1 MKTLIIRIS
10 LAVLVFLI
18 TASGIFIT
26 EHISGVIT
34 IILFTLFISIILTSN
49 IVKQEILYSIMLCS
63 LTLLTVLFPYP
74 FNIISSSLLLIFAL
88 MEFYINGRLFYIVL
102 LLAIS
107 SSNAVIILIEEF
119 FWVIAVLY
127 AIALISIIMHIITI
141 IRIRKQRDEAQEEL
155 TYINARKSI
164 IDVNPHISSQNV
176 MNDKT
181 YSGLRIMEHI
191 SKAIET
197 MIDMISTAMEVKSV
211 VYLVHDKKDGFLYP
225 ELGVSDEELI
235 LHRPIKNQGSI
246 LYYLINNKKE
256 INDNLYVG
264 NPSELGFYES
274 DVLVRS
280 IIAVPILFENVVSG
294 IIYIDNSEEDHFT
307 LKDVEILNMY
317 AAQISRLLNFAKYAQ
332 KSKSDAA
339 YFSLMNN
346 TVHSLA
352 NTLNFAK
359 IMTQLKENVDEI
371 FPVKN
376 IFVLSTDGINGRL
389 LYQFEDI
396 GLQDNFNIQNSFAL
410 IVYNQKTTIIKNN
423 IDKRDVKLRMVC
435 ENERITN
442 VKTAVAMPIYH
453 HESGEM
459 DIAIIVSDEN
469 FDINPTKENFFHFL
483 SDVLQTAVEKAR
495 YYENMRDLAIKD
507 GLTGVYNHRYF
518 QEQLDLFI
526 EHSNRTKKKIG
537 LILADIDH
545 FKSFNDT
552 YGHQVGDIV
561 LKSFA
566 RTLSENIRKSDF
578 IARYGGE
585 EFIIILNNIEGDIYN
600 TVDKL
605 RETIEAKNILNT
617 QTGDMLSV
625 TASFGIS
632 VYPDNGE
639 TKDELI
645 GKADKALYTAKENG
659 RNRTELYK

>member
-119 FWVIAVLY
+119 SWVIAVLY

-294 IIYIDNSEEDHFT
+294 IIYIDNSEESST
-307 LKDVEILNMY
+307 CM
-317 AAQISRLLNFAKYAQ
+317 
-332 KSKSDAA
+332 
-339 YFSLMNN
+339 
-346 TVHSLA
+346 
-352 NTLNFAK
+352 
-359 IMTQLKENVDEI
+359 QLK
-371 FPVKN
+371 
-376 IFVLSTDGINGRL
+376 
-389 LYQFEDI
+389 
-396 GLQDNFNIQNSFAL
+396 
-410 IVYNQKTTIIKNN
+410 
-423 IDKRDVKLRMVC
+423 
-435 ENERITN
+435 
-442 VKTAVAMPIYH
+442 
-453 HESGEM
+453 
-459 DIAIIVSDEN
+459 
-469 FDINPTKENFFHFL
+469 
-483 SDVLQTAVEKAR
+483 
-495 YYENMRDLAIKD
+495 
-507 GLTGVYNHRYF
+507 
-518 QEQLDLFI
+518 
-526 EHSNRTKKKIG
+526 
-537 LILADIDH
+537 
-545 FKSFNDT
+545 
-552 YGHQVGDIV
+552 
-561 LKSFA
+561 
-566 RTLSENIRKSDF
+566 
-578 IARYGGE
+578 
-585 EFIIILNNIEGDIYN
+585 
-600 TVDKL
+600 
-605 RETIEAKNILNT
+605 
-617 QTGDMLSV
+617 
-625 TASFGIS
+625 
-632 VYPDNGE
+632 
-639 TKDELI
+639 
-645 GKADKALYTAKENG
+645 
-659 RNRTELYK
+659 